1 MPVETLFPK
10 GRERFEL
17 GSSGWSRVLG
27 IDAVGGPPYCN
38 VTDECGARVASRCSP
53 YWGAANLVGMIL
65 DLVGEV
71 DDQLGSLGQVCP
83 PDRMATER
91 FWNAREPGHRTSADR
106 REFWEAP
113 IEDGGH
119 VACRV

>member
-1 MPVETLFPK
+1 M
-10 GRERFEL
+10 
-17 GSSGWSRVLG
+17 
-27 IDAVGGPPYCN
+27 
-38 VTDECGARVASRCSP
+38 ASRCSP

-83 PDRMATER
+83 PDRMGMEHL
-91 FWNAREPGHRTSADR
+91 WNAREPGQRTSADR